1 LREGILPKGRRY
13 VHLSL
18 DLDEAYK
25 VGRRHSQKPK
35 ILVIKARE
43 AYKEGIRF
51 IRQGEIYL
59 SEYIPKRFISSLR
72 DKKAEIRERIWHLLE
87 REGVATNCFGRIPN
101 FKGKMKVAEILAK
114 QDFFETSNCVFSAPD
129 GSLSCVRELI
139 LREGKLLIVALPRMK
154 GFVEIENPK
163 DIREAATIRGFIKY
177 GKPLS
182 GKKIDLFIQGA
193 VAIDRFG
200 NRLGKG
206 SGFGDKEWEYF
217 KRMGLLC
224 PHSRV
229 LCIVHN
235 LQIIDDMREI
245 MEPHDKRAD
254 YIITPDGVIDV
265 R

>member
-1 LREGILPKGRRY
+1 
-13 VHLSL
+13 
-18 DLDEAYK
+18 
-25 VGRRHSQKPK
+25 
-35 ILVIKARE
+35 
-43 AYKEGIRF
+43 
-51 IRQGEIYL
+51 
-59 SEYIPKRFISSLR
+59 
-72 DKKAEIRERIWHLLE
+72 
-87 REGVATNCFGRIPN
+87 
-101 FKGKMKVAEILAK
+101 
-114 QDFFETSNCVFSAPD
+114 
-129 GSLSCVRELI
+129 VRELI